1 LEKFSPDNSGNWIR
15 LSVHSE
21 VRQKQAASSGEAESR
36 PLNKHSRFTGT
47 ETHLSRWMRSLCN
60 SNDYPAFG
68 DPEPVVLPDMLTEQ
82 MSDFEGFACY
92 ETTFVLDKPMM
103 ILLEILDT
111 AGSVEVLMNGETAG
125 MRIKP
130 PYCYDISSLARQ
142 GKNYLA
148 IEIAINMGK
157 IDGVTSGP
165 AKEKAGHGK
174 NMKNLAIIGSIRLY
188 TN

>member
-1 LEKFSPDNSGNWIR
+1 MEKFSPDNSGNWIR
-15 LSVHSE
+15 LSAHSE

-92 ETTFVLDKPMM
+92 ETKFVLDKPMIM
-103 ILLEILDT
+103 LLEILDT
-111 AGSVEVLMNGETAG
+111 AGSVEVYMNGDTAG
-125 MRIKP
+125 MRITP
-130 PYCYDISSLARQ
+130 PYHYDLSILARK

-148 IEIAINMGK
+148 VEIAVNLGQKDRVNPEPIQ
-157 IDGVTSGP
+157 
-165 AKEKAGHGK
+165 EKSEHGK
-174 NMKNLAIIGSIRLY
+174 QIKKSNIIGSIRLY
-188 TN
+188 TK